1 MENGMKKNLD
11 AYAKTDMN
19 GKTGN
24 ICVFKKM
31 IESDWQSYLTL
42 SFLNQF
48 YIVLNIN
55 TLSSILYQVA
65 NNFSIKNTF
74 LFIEEI

>member
-1 MENGMKKNLD
+1 MKKNLD

-24 ICVFKKM
+24 MHVFKSM

-42 SFLNQF
+42 SFLNRF

-55 TLSSILYQVA
+55 ILLSILYQVD
-65 NNFSIKNTF
+65 NNFNIKNTF